1 MFTDKLYRAA
11 FGLAALFLAII
22 CLLTLTS
29 ISARLLGIFVPID
42 AEVSGFAMAASTFL
56 ALPWTFKS
64 GDHIRVS
71 VVLQKLPPRAR
82 YFTEIW
88 CLLFAMVCIGLLAR
102 STARMFIESYEIND
116 LSTGIV
122 PIPLWI
128 PQASM
133 LLGVSLLFV
142 ALSEMLI
149 RVVLTKSVE
158 AIRNS
163 RNTEFRSVE

>member
-1 MFTDKLYRAA
+1 MFTDQLYRAA
-11 FGLAALFLAII
+11 FGLAALFLATIG
-22 CLLTLTS
+22 LLTLTS
-29 ISARLLGIFVPID
+29 IFARLLGIFLPID

-71 VVLQKLPPRAR
+71 VVLQRMQPRLR
-82 YFTEIW
+82 FFTEVW
-88 CLLFAMVCIGLLAR
+88 CLLFALFCIGLLAY
-102 STARMFIESYEIND
+102 STFNMVIESYEIND

-133 LLGVSLLFV
+133 LLGVCLLCV
-142 ALSEMLI
+142 ALLEILL
-149 RVVLTKSVE
+149 RVVLTKSIEATEDSQNIEIRIVE
-158 AIRNS
+158 
-163 RNTEFRSVE
+163 